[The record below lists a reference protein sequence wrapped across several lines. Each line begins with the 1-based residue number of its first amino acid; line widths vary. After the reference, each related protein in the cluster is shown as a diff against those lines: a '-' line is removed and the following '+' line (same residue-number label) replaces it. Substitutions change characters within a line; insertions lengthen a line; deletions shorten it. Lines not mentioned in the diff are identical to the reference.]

1 MGDYLEALKDLD
13 TLFDELIAE
22 KMKAEKGSKSW
33 EKLTRMMVQLL
44 KERLT
49 LQSTMSRMG
58 KAEASFQASIVLQQ
72 ELYSYNNS
80 GVL

>member
-1 MGDYLEALKDLD
+1 
-13 TLFDELIAE
+13 
-22 KMKAEKGSKSW
+22 
-33 EKLTRMMVQLL
+33 MVQLL

-72 ELYSYNNS
+72 ELYSYKNS